1 MYKSVPPDICLNLFF
16 ASSEMIPVVYCPLVL
31 VIGKHQWFRS
41 ASSLLGLKDHIPLGQ
56 TGCYHHGPVQGGDKK
71 HKTFT
76 LSQPPTSP
84 DTSPGFTYFWQTAVG
99 FGRAVAAE
107 AFPGQEQNVDGRQ
120 ETQRAECYA
129 AALCN
134 VRTNALVTGSVE
146 LAWTCGA

>member
-1 MYKSVPPDICLNLFF
+1 MQEEKN
-16 ASSEMIPVVYCPLVL
+16 
-31 VIGKHQWFRS
+31 
-41 ASSLLGLKDHIPLGQ
+41 
-56 TGCYHHGPVQGGDKK
+56 KK

-76 LSQPPTSP
+76 LSQPPTSA
-84 DTSPGFTYFWQTAVG
+84 DTSPGFTYFWQAAVG
-99 FGRAVAAE
+99 LGRAVAAE
-107 AFPGQEQNVDGRQ
+107 AFPGQEQNVDGGQ